1 MMLIRKHRLELIVA
15 SGCLALLGY
24 VAWQGVDGPRSF
36 HYRDSL
42 ARQSA
47 QLDADLAAVVAQ
59 RVAREEQVQR
69 LRPETVDA
77 DLVDEIARRDLNMA
91 ASNDL
96 VVLVRP

>member
-1 MMLIRKHRLELIVA
+1 MQLIRKHRLELIVA
-15 SGCLALLGY
+15 SGCIALLGY
-24 VAWQGVDGPRSF
+24 VAWQGFDGPRSF
-36 HYRDSL
+36 HYRDTL

-47 QLDADLAAVVAQ
+47 QLEADLAAVVAQ

-69 LRPETVDA
+69 LRPESVDA

-96 VVLVRP
+96 VVLIKP